1 MAAQES
7 REMSMYRL
15 NAVIGDRIVVK
26 HERGWNGLD
35 AMARLSKRLHDEG
48 VHLFTLSILDK
59 REIQ

>member
-35 AMARLSKRLHDEG
+35 AMARLSRRLHDEG
-48 VHLFTLSILDK
+48 VHLFTLTILETK
-59 REIQ
+59 AL